1 MQEVSRRRFIQN
13 SSLLA
18 LGAKPLSA
26 FAGDSGKKSLLL
38 VGTQTS
44 GTSTS
49 KGIYAYSFESKTG
62 EMKQIGLAAELT
74 NPSFLVLSPDG
85 KFVYSVGQ
93 SSETAGEPRGSVFSF
108 TLDRKKASLAPVNSA
123 SSVGEGST
131 HVAVDHTGRCV
142 FAANYSGGSV
152 VSFAVDERGHLSE
165 AVSFFQYKADAA
177 LHERSPHPHRV
188 TVSPDNRFLL
198 VNDLGLDEIHVLHL
212 DAATAKLTP
221 NDPPLWKSAPG
232 YGPRALQFHPN
243 GKLAYCV
250 NELTPTV
257 NVLGWDSDR
266 GTLTTLQ
273 DISLVPEGYHGL
285 AAPSDIV
292 FDKEMRFAYVASR
305 LDDFMAT
312 FTVGP
317 DDGKL
322 SLLERTSCGGKRP
335 RHLALDPSDGWLLT
349 ANQDSNN
356 IAVFARDKK
365 TGRLANT
372 GKSFPLGV
380 PQCFLFV

>member
-1 MQEVSRRRFIQN
+1 MQKVSRRRFIQN

-18 LGAKPLSA
+18 FGAKPLSV
-26 FAGDSGKKSLLL
+26 FARNPGKKALLL
-38 VGTQTS
+38 VGTATS

-49 KGIYAYSFESKTG
+49 KGIYAYSFETATG
-62 EMKQIGLAAELT
+62 ELTQIGVAAELD
-74 NPSFLVLSPDG
+74 NPTFLVLSPDG
-85 KFVYSVGQ
+85 KLVYSVGQ
-93 SSETAGEPRGSVFSF
+93 GKEPGGQNRGLVYGL
-108 TLDRKKASLAPVNSA
+108 TLDRKQARLTPVNSA
-123 SSVGEGST
+123 SSMSGGSA

-142 FAANYSGGSV
+142 FAANYGGGSV
-152 VSFAVDERGHLSE
+152 VSFAVDEHGKLSE
-165 AVSFFQYKADAA
+165 AVSFFQYTADATRN
-177 LHERSPHPHRV
+177 ERSPHPHRV

-198 VNDLGLDEIHVLHL
+198 VNDLGLDQIHVLHL

-221 NDPPLWKSAPG
+221 NDPPFWKSAPG

-243 GKLAYCV
+243 GKWAYCV

-273 DISLVPEGYHGL
+273 DISLVPQGYHGA

-322 SLLERTSCGGKRP
+322 TLLETTSCGGKRP
-335 RHLALDPSDGWLLT
+335 RHIALDPSDSWLLA

-372 GKSFPLGV
+372 GKSFPLGI